1 VEDEEQAALIPVK
14 QRMDRQYSML
24 SVRADLKRRTC
35 RFLEPNVPIEMSGYL
50 EWLKKELIA
59 EHRDGGTQLLQA
71 LEVENKG
78 HSMNLVHRLEQAIGV
93 VPVDS
98 TGPGLGAPCA

>member
-24 SVRADLKRRTC
+24 SIRADLKRRTC

-59 EHRDGGTQLLQA
+59 EHRDGGTQLLQGRKQRTLYESCA
-71 LEVENKG
+71 
-78 HSMNLVHRLEQAIGV
+78 SSRA
-93 VPVDS
+93 
-98 TGPGLGAPCA
+98 GPRDCSS